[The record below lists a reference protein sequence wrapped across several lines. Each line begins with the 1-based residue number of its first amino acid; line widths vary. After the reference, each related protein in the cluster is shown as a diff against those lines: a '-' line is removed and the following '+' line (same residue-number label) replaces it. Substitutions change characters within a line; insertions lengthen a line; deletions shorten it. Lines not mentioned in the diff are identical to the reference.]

1 MIRQLLKPVAGFID
15 DDIKNVDASENQE
28 VRIRLANEY
37 RREGNLFAEEGDYGK
52 ALYFYQ
58 KALEINPNSAI
69 LYELMAQVYLQ
80 VEDKQLY
87 AIKSAKKA
95 TELDPNWWEGYVTLA
110 RSQREFGEVSN
121 SIISYKKAVEL
132 YQIDAQNDVKKP
144 EFVEIIQE
152 LDEMEQVL
160 VKINNKKHDLSLKI
174 SEEDDK
180 DAIEVSTCMLN
191 LASRPSV
198 LKFNDAAIPM
208 KQSKINEYNIRV
220 ATIADAEALRH
231 FGMKAFSRQF
241 EHLYPPEELQ
251 YFLTNSY
258 CIEKF
263 VEWISDTKDYMLQI
277 ATDGAAIVGYVL
289 CGPCELPYSDVT
301 DSCVELRRLYI
312 DSSYFGSGL
321 SKSLMAIGLK
331 WLEDKRRHNYE
342 SNNIKGKIYIGVYSD
357 NFRAQRFYQKYKFE
371 KVGEYFYEVGR
382 CRDLEYIMQ
391 MKE

>member
-1 MIRQLLKPVAGFID
+1 MKRQPLQPVAGFID
-15 DDIKNVDASENQE
+15 DDTENVTINENHE
-28 VRIRLANEY
+28 VKIRLANEY
-37 RREGNLFAEEGDYGK
+37 KREGNLCAEEGDYGK
-52 ALYFYQ
+52 SLYFYQ
-58 KALEINPNSAI
+58 KALEINPSSAI

-87 AIKSAKKA
+87 AIKSAQKA

-132 YQIDAQNDVKKP
+132 YQSDTQNDLTKS
-144 EFVEIIQE
+144 EFVEVIQE
-152 LDEMEQVL
+152 LNEMETVL
-160 VKINNKKHDLSLKI
+160 VKINNKKHELSLKI
-174 SEEDDK
+174 NVEDDK

-198 LKFNDAAIPM
+198 LKFNDAMIPM
-208 KQSKINEYNIRV
+208 KQSKCNEYKIRV
-220 ATIADAEALRH
+220 ATEADAEALRQ

-241 EHLYPPEELQ
+241 SHLYPPEELQ

-263 VEWISDTKDYMLQI
+263 LNWINDTKDYMLQI
-277 ATDGAAIVGYVL
+277 ALDDTAIVGYVL

-301 DSCVELRRLYI
+301 ESCVELRRLYI

-321 SKSLMAIGLK
+321 AKALMIIGLK
-331 WLEDKRRHNYE
+331 WLEDKRQRNYE
-342 SNNIKGKIYIGVYSD
+342 SSKIWGKIYIGVYSD

-391 MKE
+391 MQE